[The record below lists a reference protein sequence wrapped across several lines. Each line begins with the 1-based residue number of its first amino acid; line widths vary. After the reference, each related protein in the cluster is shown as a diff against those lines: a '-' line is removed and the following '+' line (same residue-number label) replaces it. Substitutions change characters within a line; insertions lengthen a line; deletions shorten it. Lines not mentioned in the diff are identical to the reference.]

1 MVIQLFIFAL
11 LFLGLGLWFLIRK
24 RKPIAVLFLLL
35 GIVIM
40 GFFFVVRWLYP
51 HTVPF

>member
-1 MVIQLFIFAL
+1 MVIQLFIFAGF
-11 LFLGLGLWFLIRK
+11 FLGLGLWFWIKK

-35 GIVIM
+35 GVVTM
-40 GFFFVVRWLYP
+40 AFFFVVRWLYP